1 MPLSIVW
8 TGSRVAKC
16 GGADLNKDGTV
27 SLADLAILARYW
39 LHTGCGCEGADLE
52 PEFSPDGD
60 VDIWDL
66 DILTEHWLNTNCQ

>member
-1 MPLSIVW
+1 
-8 TGSRVAKC
+8 VAKC

-39 LHTGCGCEGADLE
+39 LHTGCGYEGADLE